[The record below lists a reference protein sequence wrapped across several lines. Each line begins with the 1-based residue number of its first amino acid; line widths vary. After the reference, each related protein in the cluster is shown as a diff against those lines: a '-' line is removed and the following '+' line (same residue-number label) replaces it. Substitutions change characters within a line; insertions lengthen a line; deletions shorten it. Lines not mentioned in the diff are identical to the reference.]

1 MKKEI
6 LYNTCEQ
13 IVGVEINGICEIV
26 LSRLD
31 TLMTLTD
38 NGKKLR
44 TLREKVEDLKE
55 YSKSL
60 NGVSP
65 LRE

>member
-1 MKKEI
+1 M
-6 LYNTCEQ
+6 C
-13 IVGVEINGICEIV
+13 VFCEIV